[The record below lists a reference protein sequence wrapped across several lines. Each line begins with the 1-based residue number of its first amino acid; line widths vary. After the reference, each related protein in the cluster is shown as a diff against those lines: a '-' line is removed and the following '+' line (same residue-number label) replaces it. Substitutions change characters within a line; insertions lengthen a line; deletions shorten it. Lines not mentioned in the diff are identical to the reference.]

1 MRNNLDRHLSA
12 VRNLGILAHVDAG
25 KTTVTERILYA
36 TGTTHKR
43 GEVHDGTTITD
54 FDPQERDRGITIF
67 AAAVSCDW
75 DGHRINL
82 IDTPGHVDFADEVG
96 RSLRVLDGAVAVF
109 DAVAGV
115 EPQSESVWRQAD
127 RHGVPRIAFVN
138 KLDRVGADL
147 DTAVASIRERLH
159 PVPLVVQLPIGT
171 ENAFTGVVDLLRMR
185 ALTWNDGSD
194 TAAETVVEAVV
205 EAVVPEEL
213 REEALRRRRM
223 LEEAV
228 AERHPAA
235 LEEFCDR
242 ETLSADTL
250 SRALRDLTRTGDG
263 VVVLCGS
270 AYRNRGIEPLLDAVV
285 AYLPSPL
292 DVPPVCGMRDGVD
305 GMRHADGE
313 MHKAVNDMQE
323 SVDRMQDGADDV
335 QGGVDRMQD
344 GADDVQGGVDR
355 MQDGADDVQG
365 GVDRMQD
372 GADDVQGGVDRM
384 QDVVGE
390 QRAADPA
397 APFAAL
403 AFKVSA
409 TPTGRLTYL
418 RVYSGTIE
426 KGDAVWESGARRT
439 ERIGRIL
446 SVQADR
452 HAQLERAVA
461 GDIVAVVGLKS
472 ARAGSTLCAPGAPIV
487 LEPPGVPEPVVSV
500 AVEALAS
507 TDADRLASALARL
520 AEEDPSL
527 VVRTDPET
535 GQTVL
540 SGMGELHLEVAVEKV
555 RRGLGVE
562 VNVGR
567 PRVTYRETVARGV
580 SGLVFRHVKQ
590 DGGAGQFAQVV
601 LDVEPLGAAGVGS
614 AGGAEGS
621 GGDTEIG
628 AESGFVFR
636 SAVVGGR
643 VPQEYVRAVEAGCRD
658 ALAEGPLGGHP
669 VTGLRVTLTDGAT
682 HVKDSSEMAFR
693 TAGRLGLREAL
704 RGCAMVLLEPVV
716 EVTVTVPQDAVGGVL
731 GDLAARRGR
740 VTDSTVRGGSA
751 VVTATVPLA
760 ELFGY
765 ATRLRSRTQG
775 RGTFSARPTG
785 YAPAPAS
792 AATPGAAT
800 MK

>member
-1 MRNNLDRHLSA
+1 MRNNLDRQLSA

-43 GEVHDGTTITD
+43 GEVHDGTTVTD

-67 AAAVSCDW
+67 AAAVSCEW
-75 DGHRINL
+75 AGHRINL
-82 IDTPGHVDFADEVG
+82 IDTPGHVDFADEVE

-138 KLDRVGADL
+138 KMDRVGADL
-147 DTAVASIRERLH
+147 DTAVASIRDRLH
-159 PVPLVVQLPIGT
+159 PVPLVVHLPIGA
-171 ENAFTGVVDLLRMR
+171 EDGFTGVVDLLRMR
-185 ALTWNDGSD
+185 ALTWSDDGG
-194 TAAETVVEAVV
+194 AAVEGD
-205 EAVVPEEL
+205 VPEDL
-213 REEALRRRRM
+213 LAEALRRRRL

-242 ETLSADTL
+242 ETLSAGTL
-250 SRALRDLTRTGDG
+250 AAALRDLTRTGDG

-270 AYRNRGIEPLLDAVV
+270 AYRNRGVEPLLDAVV

-292 DVPPVCGMRDGVD
+292 DVPPVRGVS
-305 GMRHADGE
+305 GGE
-313 MHKAVNDMQE
+313 E
-323 SVDRMQDGADDV
+323 RT
-335 QGGVDRMQD
+335 
-344 GADDVQGGVDR
+344 
-355 MQDGADDVQG
+355 
-365 GVDRMQD
+365 
-372 GADDVQGGVDRM
+372 
-384 QDVVGE
+384 
-390 QRAADPA
+390 ADPS

-403 AFKVSA
+403 AFKVAA
-409 TPTGRLTYL
+409 TATGRLTCL

-426 KGDAVWESGARRT
+426 KGDAVWDSGAGRT

-446 SVQADR
+446 RVQADR
-452 HAQLERAVA
+452 HAGLERAVA

-472 ARAGSTLCAPGAPIV
+472 ARAGSTLSAPDAPVV
-487 LEPPGVPEPVVSV
+487 LEPPGVAEPVVSV
-500 AVEALAS
+500 AVEARTGS
-507 TDADRLASALARL
+507 DTDRLAVALARL

-540 SGMGELHLEVAVEKV
+540 SGMGELHLEVAVEKI
-555 RRGLGVE
+555 RRSLGLDVQ
-562 VNVGR
+562 VGR
-567 PRVTYRETVARGV
+567 PRVTYRETVGRGV
-580 SGLVFRHVKQ
+580 SGVVFRHVKQ
-590 DGGAGQFAQVV
+590 DGGAGQFAHVV
-601 LDVEPLGAAGVGS
+601 LDIEPLGADEAGEG
-614 AGGAEGS
+614 AGA
-621 GGDTEIG
+621 
-628 AESGFVFR
+628 GFVFR
-636 SAVVGGR
+636 STVVGGR
-643 VPQEYVRAVEAGCRD
+643 VPHEYVRAVEAGCRD
-658 ALAEGPLGGHP
+658 ALAEGPLGGP
-669 VTGLRVTLTDGAT
+669 QVTGLRVTLTDGAT
-682 HVKDSSEMAFR
+682 HVKDSSETAFR

-704 RGCAMVLLEPVV
+704 RACAMVLLEPVV
-716 EVTVTVPQDAVGGVL
+716 EVAVTVPEDAVGGVL

-740 VTDSTVRGGSA
+740 VTDSAVRGGSA

-785 YAPAPAS
+785 YAPSPTPTPA
-792 AATPGAAT
+792 TT
-800 MK
+800 R

>member
-1 MRNNLDRHLSA
+1 MRNHLDRHLSA

-43 GEVHDGTTITD
+43 GEVHEGTTITD

-82 IDTPGHVDFADEVG
+82 IDTPGHVDFADEVE

-147 DTAVASIRERLH
+147 DAAVASIRERLH

-171 ENAFTGVVDLLRMR
+171 EDGFTGVVDLLRMR
-185 ALTWNDGSD
+185 ALTWSDDGE
-194 TAAETVVEAVV
+194 TAVEDD
-205 EAVVPEEL
+205 VPEGL
-213 REEALRRRRM
+213 REEALRRRRL

-235 LEEFCDR
+235 LEEFCDG
-242 ETLSADTL
+242 ETLSAETL
-250 SRALRDLTRTGDG
+250 SGALRELTRTGDA

-285 AYLPSPL
+285 AYLPSPS
-292 DVPPVCGMRDGVD
+292 DVPPVCGMPGGVAGMRSTKGGTRDVAD
-305 GMRHADGE
+305 GMHGTVHG
-313 MHKAVNDMQE
+313 MHETA
-323 SVDRMQDGADDV
+323 DRMQDA
-335 QGGVDRMQD
+335 
-344 GADDVQGGVDR
+344 
-355 MQDGADDVQG
+355 
-365 GVDRMQD
+365 
-372 GADDVQGGVDRM
+372 
-384 QDVVGE
+384 VGE
-390 QRAADPA
+390 QRPADPA

-403 AFKVSA
+403 AFKVAA
-409 TPTGRLTYL
+409 TPTGRLTFL

-426 KGDAVWESGARRT
+426 KGDAVWESGARRI

-446 SVQADR
+446 RVQADR

-461 GDIVAVVGLKS
+461 GDIVAVIGLKS
-472 ARAGSTLCAPGAPIV
+472 ARAGSTLSAPGAPLV
-487 LEPPGVPEPVVSV
+487 LEPPGVADPVVSV
-500 AVEALAS
+500 AVEARTS
-507 TDADRLASALARL
+507 TDADRLVSALARL

-540 SGMGELHLEVAVEKV
+540 SGMGELHLEVAVEKI
-555 RRGLGVE
+555 RRSLGLE

-567 PRVTYRETVARGV
+567 PRVTYRETVVRGV
-580 SGLVFRHVKQ
+580 SGLIFRHVKQ
-590 DGGAGQFAQVV
+590 DGGAGQFAQIV
-601 LDVEPLGAAGVGS
+601 LDVEPLDAEEAGE
-614 AGGAEGS
+614 GAE
-621 GGDTEIG
+621 T
-628 AESGFVFR
+628 GFTFR
-636 SAVVGGR
+636 STVVGGR

-658 ALAEGPLGGHP
+658 ALAEGPVGGHP

-704 RGCAMVLLEPVV
+704 RGCAMVVLEPVV
-716 EVTVTVPQDAVGGVL
+716 EVTVTVAEDAVGGVL

-740 VTDSTVRGGSA
+740 VTDSAVRGGSA

-785 YAPAPAS
+785 YAPAL
-792 AATPGAAT
+792 ATAT
-800 MK
+800 TR

>member
-75 DGHRINL
+75 HGHRINL
-82 IDTPGHVDFADEVG
+82 IDTPGHVDFADEVE

-147 DTAVASIRERLH
+147 DAAVASIRARLH
-159 PVPLVVQLPIGT
+159 PVPLVVHLPIGR
-171 ENAFTGVVDLLRMR
+171 ENGFTGVVDLLRMR
-185 ALTWNDGSD
+185 ALTWSDDGD
-194 TAAETVVEAVV
+194 MTGGTAVEA
-205 EAVVPEEL
+205 AVPQEL
-213 REEALRRRRM
+213 REEALRRRRL

-242 ETLSADTL
+242 ETLSAETL
-250 SRALRDLTRTGDG
+250 SGALRDLTRTGDV

-292 DVPPVCGMRDGVD
+292 DVPPVRGVQAT
-305 GMRHADGE
+305 GRST
-313 MHKAVNDMQE
+313 Q
-323 SVDRMQDGADDV
+323 SGADRV
-335 QGGVDRMQD
+335 QGGADSTQGGADRVQRDVDR
-344 GADDVQGGVDR
+344 VQE
-355 MQDGADDVQG
+355 
-365 GVDRMQD
+365 
-372 GADDVQGGVDRM
+372 
-384 QDVVGE
+384 VVGE
-390 QRAADPA
+390 HRPADPS

-426 KGDAVWESGARRT
+426 KGDAVWESGTRRT

-446 SVQADR
+446 RVQADR
-452 HAQLERAVA
+452 HAQVERAVA
-461 GDIVAVVGLKS
+461 GDIVAVIGLKS
-472 ARAGSTLCAPGAPIV
+472 ARAGSTLCAPDAPIV
-487 LEPPGVPEPVVSV
+487 LEPPGVAEPVVSV
-500 AVEALAS
+500 AVEARSS

-555 RRGLGVE
+555 RRGVGVE

-567 PRVTYRETVARGV
+567 PRVTYRETVVRGV
-580 SGLVFRHVKQ
+580 SGVLFRHVKQ
-590 DGGAGQFAQVV
+590 DGGAGQFAHVV
-601 LDVEPLGAAGVGS
+601 LDVEPLDAVGGED
-614 AGGAEGS
+614 AD
-621 GGDTEIG
+621 GDVET
-628 AESGFVFR
+628 GFAFR

-682 HVKDSSEMAFR
+682 HVKDSSETAFR
-693 TAGRLGLREAL
+693 TAGRFALREAL
-704 RGCAMVLLEPVV
+704 RRCAMVLMEPVV
-716 EVTVTVPQDAVGGVL
+716 EVCVTVPEDAVGGVL

-740 VTDSTVRGGSA
+740 VTDSTVRGASA
-751 VVTATVPLA
+751 VITATVPLA

-792 AATPGAAT
+792 APAVT
-800 MK
+800 K

>member
-1 MRNNLDRHLSA
+1 MRTNTNPLAL

-36 TGTTHKR
+36 TGTIHRR
-43 GEVHDGTTITD
+43 GEVHDGTTVTD

-82 IDTPGHVDFADEVG
+82 IDTPGHVDFADEVE

-109 DAVAGV
+109 DAVGGV

-138 KLDRVGADL
+138 KLDRAGADL
-147 DTAVASIRERLH
+147 DTAVDSIRRRLH
-159 PVPLVVQLPIGT
+159 PAPLVVQLPIGA
-171 ENAFTGVVDLLRMR
+171 EDGFTGVVDLVRMR
-185 ALTWNDGSD
+185 ALVWADGSD
-194 TAAETVVEAVV
+194 TAEHTRVPDELLDEA
-205 EAVVPEEL
+205 
-213 REEALRRRRM
+213 RRRRRL

-228 AERHPAA
+228 AELHPAA
-235 LEEFCDR
+235 LEEFVDR
-242 ETLSADTL
+242 ESLSADTL
-250 SRALRDLTRTGDG
+250 AGALRDLTRSGDG

-292 DVPPVCGMRDGVD
+292 DVPAVRGTYDGT
-305 GMRHADGE
+305 E
-313 MHKAVNDMQE
+313 QE
-323 SVDRMQDGADDV
+323 
-335 QGGVDRMQD
+335 
-344 GADDVQGGVDR
+344 
-355 MQDGADDVQG
+355 
-365 GVDRMQD
+365 
-372 GADDVQGGVDRM
+372 
-384 QDVVGE
+384 
-390 QRAADPA
+390 RAADPA

-403 AFKVSA
+403 AFKVNA
-409 TPTGRLTYL
+409 TPTGRLTYV
-418 RVYSGTIE
+418 RIYSGTIE
-426 KGDAVWESGARRT
+426 KGDTVWDAGTRRA

-446 SVQADR
+446 RVQADR
-452 HAQLERAVA
+452 HARVDRAVA

-472 ARAGSTLCAPGAPIV
+472 ARAGSTLCAPGHPLVI
-487 LEPPGVPEPVVSV
+487 EPPGVTEPVVSV
-500 AVEALAS
+500 AVEARRT
-507 TDADRLASALARL
+507 TDADRLASALGRL

-540 SGMGELHLEVAVEKV
+540 SGMGELHLEVAAEKL
-555 RRGLGVE
+555 RLAHGLE

-567 PRVTYRETVARGV
+567 PRVSYRETVGRGV
-580 SGLVFRHVKQ
+580 SGLVFRYVKQ
-590 DGGAGQFAQVV
+590 DGGAGQFAHLV
-601 LDVEPLGAAGVGS
+601 LDVEPLEAGF
-614 AGGAEGS
+614 E
-621 GGDTEIG
+621 
-628 AESGFVFR
+628 FR

-682 HVKDSSEMAFR
+682 HVKDSSETAFR

-704 RGCAMVLLEPVV
+704 RACAMVLLEPVA
-716 EVTVTVPQDAVGGVL
+716 EVTVTVPEDFVGGVL

-740 VTDSTVRGGSA
+740 VSGSTTRAGTA

-765 ATRLRSRTQG
+765 ATRLRSRSQG
-775 RGTFSARPTG
+775 RGTFTARLIG
-785 YAPAPAS
+785 HAPAPAAT
-792 AATPGAAT
+792 AARA
-800 MK
+800 

>member
-1 MRNNLDRHLSA
+1 MRNHLDRHLSA

-82 IDTPGHVDFADEVG
+82 IDTPGHVDFADEVE

-138 KLDRVGADL
+138 KLDRAGADL
-147 DTAVASIRERLH
+147 DAAVASIRARLH
-159 PVPLVVQLPIGT
+159 PVPLVVQLPIGV
-171 ENAFTGVVDLLRMR
+171 EDDFTGVVDLLRMR
-185 ALTWNDGSD
+185 ALTWNDDGDS
-194 TAAETVVEAVV
+194 AVEGA
-205 EAVVPEEL
+205 VPEEL
-213 REEALRRRRM
+213 REEALRRRRL

-242 ETLSADTL
+242 ETLSAQTL
-250 SRALRDLTRTGDG
+250 SAALRDLTRTGDG

-270 AYRNRGIEPLLDAVV
+270 AYRNRGIEPLLDAAV

-292 DVPPVCGMRDGVD
+292 DVPPVCGMQEGADGMRNSGGGMRNSVDRMQNASRGMHDGVD
-305 GMRHADGE
+305 GMHDGVDG
-313 MHKAVNDMQE
+313 MHNG
-323 SVDRMQDGADDV
+323 VDGMHE
-335 QGGVDRMQD
+335 GVDR
-344 GADDVQGGVDR
+344 V
-355 MQDGADDVQG
+355 
-365 GVDRMQD
+365 
-372 GADDVQGGVDRM
+372 

-390 QRAADPA
+390 QRPADPA

-446 SVQADR
+446 RVQADR

-472 ARAGSTLCAPGAPIV
+472 ARAGSTLCAPEAPIV
-487 LEPPGVPEPVVSV
+487 LEPPGVPDPVVSV
-500 AVEALAS
+500 AVEARTSA
-507 TDADRLASALARL
+507 DADRLASALARL

-540 SGMGELHLEVAVEKV
+540 SGMGELHLEVAVEKI
-555 RRGLGVE
+555 RRSLGLE

-567 PRVTYRETVARGV
+567 PRVTYRETVVRGV

-590 DGGAGQFAQVV
+590 DGGAGQFAHVV
-601 LDVEPLGAAGVGS
+601 LDVEPLGESDAGDGGD
-614 AGGAEGS
+614 AGGA
-621 GGDTEIG
+621 GGD
-628 AESGFVFR
+628 AETGFAFR
-636 SAVVGGR
+636 STVVGGR
-643 VPQEYVRAVEAGCRD
+643 VPQEYARAVEAGCRD

-704 RGCAMVLLEPVV
+704 RGCVMAVLEPVV
-716 EVTVTVPQDAVGGVL
+716 EVTVTVPEDAVGGVL
-731 GDLAARRGR
+731 GDLAGWRGR
-740 VTDSTVRGGSA
+740 ITDSAVRGGSA

-785 YAPAPAS
+785 YAPAPT
-792 AATPGAAT
+792 AATT
-800 MK
+800 R

>member
-1 MRNNLDRHLSA
+1 MRTDLNPLTA

-25 KTTVTERILYA
+25 KTTVTERILFA

-43 GEVHDGTTITD
+43 GEVHDGTTVTD

-67 AAAVSCDW
+67 AAAVSCAW

-82 IDTPGHVDFADEVG
+82 IDTPGHVDFADEVE

-138 KLDRVGADL
+138 KLDRAGADL
-147 DTAVASIRERLH
+147 DVAVASIRERLH
-159 PVPLVVQLPIGT
+159 PAPLVVQLPIGS
-171 ENAFTGVVDLLRMR
+171 EDGFTGVVDLLRLR
-185 ALTWNDGSD
+185 ALTWADGG
-194 TAAETVVEAVV
+194 EPVE
-205 EAVVPEEL
+205 EGPVPEAL
-213 REEALRRRRM
+213 REEALRRRRL
-223 LEEAV
+223 LEETV

-242 ETLSADTL
+242 ETLSAETL
-250 SRALRDLTRTGDG
+250 AAALRDLTHSGDG

-270 AYRNRGIEPLLDAVV
+270 AYRDRGIEPLLDAVV

-292 DVPPVCGMRDGVD
+292 DVP
-305 GMRHADGE
+305 
-313 MHKAVNDMQE
+313 AVRGTHDEKDQE
-323 SVDRMQDGADDV
+323 RV
-335 QGGVDRMQD
+335 
-344 GADDVQGGVDR
+344 
-355 MQDGADDVQG
+355 
-365 GVDRMQD
+365 
-372 GADDVQGGVDRM
+372 
-384 QDVVGE
+384 
-390 QRAADPA
+390 ADPS

-403 AFKVSA
+403 AFKVNA
-409 TPTGRLTYL
+409 TATGRLTYL
-418 RVYSGTIE
+418 RVYSGTIG
-426 KGDAVWESGARRT
+426 KGDVVMDAGARRT

-446 SVQADR
+446 RVQADR
-452 HAQLERAVA
+452 HAQLDRAVA

-472 ARAGSTLCAPGAPIV
+472 ARAGSTLCAPDAPLV
-487 LEPPGVPEPVVSV
+487 LEPPSVADPVVSV
-500 AVEALAS
+500 AVEALTS
-507 TDADRLASALARL
+507 TETGRLASALARL

-527 VVRTDPET
+527 VVRSDPET

-555 RRGLGVE
+555 RREHGLG

-567 PRVTYRETVARGV
+567 PRVAYRETVARGV

-590 DGGAGQFAQVV
+590 DGGAGQFAHVV
-601 LDVEPLGAAGVGS
+601 LDVEPW
-614 AGGAEGS
+614 AEGF
-621 GGDTEIG
+621 E
-628 AESGFVFR
+628 FR
-636 SAVVGGR
+636 STVVGGR

-658 ALAEGPLGGHP
+658 ALAEGPLGGNP

-682 HVKDSSEMAFR
+682 HVKDSSETAFR
-693 TAGRLGLREAL
+693 TAGRFALREAL
-704 RGCAMVLLEPVV
+704 RACAMVLLEPVV
-716 EVTVTVPQDAVGGVL
+716 EVTVTVPEDAVGGVL

-740 VTDSTVRGGSA
+740 VTGSTTRTGA
-751 VVTATVPLA
+751 ALITATVPLA

-775 RGTFSARPTG
+775 RGTFTARPTG
-785 YAPAPAS
+785 YAPAPA
-792 AATPGAAT
+792 ALPTR
-800 MK
+800 

>member
-1 MRNNLDRHLSA
+1 MRNHLDRDLTRLSA

-43 GEVHDGTTITD
+43 GEVHDGTTVTD

-67 AAAVSCDW
+67 AAAVSCEW
-75 DGHRINL
+75 EGHRINL
-82 IDTPGHVDFADEVG
+82 IDTPGHVDFADEVE

-138 KLDRVGADL
+138 KLDRAGADL
-147 DTAVASIRERLH
+147 DAAVDSVRERLH
-159 PVPLVVQLPIGT
+159 PVPLTVQLPIGA
-171 ENAFTGVVDLLRMR
+171 EDAFEGVVDLLRMR
-185 ALTWNDGSD
+185 ALTWSADGGD
-194 TAAETVVEAVV
+194 TAADTP
-205 EAVVPEEL
+205 VPAEL
-213 REEALRRRRM
+213 REEALRRRRL

-228 AERHPAA
+228 AERHLAA
-235 LEEFCDR
+235 LEEFCDQG
-242 ETLSADTL
+242 TLSARTL
-250 SRALRDLTRTGDG
+250 SAALRDLTRTGDG
-263 VVVLCGS
+263 LVVLCGS
-270 AYRNRGIEPLLDAVV
+270 AYRNRGIQPLLDAVV

-292 DVPPVCGMRDGVD
+292 DVPPVRGAAGVD
-305 GMRHADGE
+305 GG
-313 MHKAVNDMQE
+313 
-323 SVDRMQDGADDV
+323 
-335 QGGVDRMQD
+335 
-344 GADDVQGGVDR
+344 
-355 MQDGADDVQG
+355 
-365 GVDRMQD
+365 
-372 GADDVQGGVDRM
+372 
-384 QDVVGE
+384 VGE
-390 QRAADPA
+390 RRPADPH

-403 AFKVSA
+403 AFKVA
-409 TPTGRLTYL
+409 AMPTGRLTYL

-426 KGDAVWESGARRT
+426 KGDAVWESGTRRT

-446 SVQADR
+446 RVQADR

-461 GDIVAVVGLKS
+461 GDIVAVVGLKA
-472 ARAGSTLCAPGAPIV
+472 ARAGSTLCAPEAPLV
-487 LEPPGVPEPVVSV
+487 LEPPGVAAPVVSV
-500 AVEALAS
+500 AVEARTGA
-507 TDADRLASALARL
+507 DADRLASALARS

-540 SGMGELHLEVAVEKV
+540 SGMGELHLEVAVEKI
-555 RRGLGVE
+555 RRSFGLE
-562 VNVGR
+562 VAVGR

-590 DGGAGQFAQVV
+590 DGGAGQFAHVV
-601 LDVEPLGAAGVGS
+601 LDVEPLDAGPPAGGPHGAGSHGTGSPGADGGAA
-614 AGGAEGS
+614 
-621 GGDTEIG
+621 T
-628 AESGFVFR
+628 GFAFR

-682 HVKDSSEMAFR
+682 HVKDSSETAFR

-704 RGCAMVLLEPVV
+704 RRCAMVLLEPVV
-716 EVTVTVPQDAVGGVL
+716 EVTVTVPESAVGGVL

-751 VVTATVPLA
+751 VVTATVPLS

-775 RGTFSARPTG
+775 RGAFSARPTG
-785 YAPAPAS
+785 YAPAPT
-792 AATPGAAT
+792 ATPAR
-800 MK
+800 